1 MDGQTWCPAM
11 VLRFGSDREKEATEV
26 MTGRLFFN
34 ILIMKLT
41 SMRWEDIQRQQRKL
55 TRERDAFRKLVHWE
69 GGTSWSCRRTI
80 TINEPLLQN
89 KVATN

>member
-69 GGTSWSCRRTI
+69 GGTSWSCRRTT